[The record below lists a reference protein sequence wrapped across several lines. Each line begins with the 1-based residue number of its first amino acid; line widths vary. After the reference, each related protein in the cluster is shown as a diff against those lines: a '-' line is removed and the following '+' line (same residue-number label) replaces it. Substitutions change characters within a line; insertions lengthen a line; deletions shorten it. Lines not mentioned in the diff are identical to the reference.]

1 MSSPITLGLDLGTSA
16 VKVVALGW
24 DDVLLGEGVAP
35 FDTTTLLPGQAEQSP
50 QDWLHATGVAMQG
63 LRDSLDRT
71 HGTGWLD
78 RISAIGVT
86 GQLPTLVCLADEG
99 VVAPA
104 ITWRDGRADVWAAT
118 RVDVTT
124 RKQLYASTG
133 MPIDGRY
140 LAPMLQLHFGERLS
154 DIACILSAKD
164 YLVHA
169 LTGRRVTEPS
179 TAAGYGVYDLA
190 KRGFAED
197 LCRFWDLPTRLLPQI
212 LPANSLAG
220 ALSTSGAA
228 LLGLPPGIPVSTG
241 AADSVCAAYAM
252 TGLDERSVSVSFG
265 SSAVIVGVSS
275 TARLDPSARYLV
287 TPHVS
292 DGWYGLEMDLLATGT
307 GYRWL
312 SDLFGWTGNELDLHA
327 RESVPGG
334 HGLFVPPY
342 LGGGEQGVL
351 WNPRLKGAL
360 LGLTLRHTR
369 QDIARAYLEGV
380 FYEIRRCID
389 VLGEFTPVDHVRVS
403 GNLVHAPQSIQML
416 ADILNC
422 GVSASKDKSPAAI
435 GAAALARTIATTGRQ
450 TETVVRETLPI
461 TQPNADTVRVYQS
474 LYQEYV
480 GRAAACE

>member
-1 MSSPITLGLDLGTSA
+1 MSRPITLGLDLGTSA

-24 DDVLLGEGVAP
+24 DDVLLGEGVAA
-35 FDTTTLLPGQAEQSP
+35 FETSTALAGQAEQVP
-50 QDWLHATGVAMQG
+50 EDWLQATRRAMQG
-63 LRDSLDRT
+63 LRDVLDRT
-71 HGTGWLD
+71 QGTGWLD
-78 RISAIGVT
+78 RIRALGVT
-86 GQLPTLVCLADEG
+86 GQLPTLVCLTDDG
-99 VVAPA
+99 VLGPA
-104 ITWRDGRADVWAAT
+104 ITWRDGRADAWAAA
-118 RVDVTT
+118 RVNATK
-124 RKQLYASTG
+124 RAQLYAATG

-140 LAPMLQLHFGERLS
+140 LAPMLQFHFGNRLA

-190 KRGFAED
+190 ARRFGED
-197 LCRFWDLPTRLLPQI
+197 LCGFWDLPTRLLPQV

-220 ALSTSGAA
+220 PLSASGAA

-252 TGLDERSVSVSFG
+252 SGLDERSVSVSFG
-265 SSAVIVGVSS
+265 SSAVIVGVSA
-275 TARLDPSARYLV
+275 TARLDASARYLV

-292 DGWYGLEMDLLATGT
+292 DGWFGLEMDLLATGT

-327 RESVPGG
+327 RESVPGS
-334 HGLFVPPY
+334 HGLFFPPY
-342 LGGGEQGVL
+342 LGGGEQGAL

-360 LGLTLRHTR
+360 SGLTLRHSR
-369 QDIARAYLEGV
+369 HDIARAYLEGV

-389 VLGEFTPVDHVRVS
+389 VLAEFTPIDRVRVS

-416 ADILNC
+416 ADIVER
-422 GVSASKDKSPAAI
+422 GVSASLDKSPAAI
-435 GAAALARTIATTGRQ
+435 GAATLARSIATSNERIESTARDPLSV
-450 TETVVRETLPI
+450 TEPDAATARM
-461 TQPNADTVRVYQS
+461 YQS
-474 LYQEYV
+474 LYRDYV